1 MLSFKT
7 ALRSGV
13 ALAAC
18 ACSASLTYAQSGP
31 GWSGQGY
38 HAAPA
43 YSTPAYGAPGYGA
56 PVDPRAPCPEQ
67 AQARAF
73 NGHTQ
78 HGYAQHGYAQ
88 PHHAY
93 AQPQTYAQP
102 VVVHERATYGRV
114 AHNRPAASVA
124 YVRTRQGPTPVAIE
138 YEYEAAAEPS
148 SRLVYDTRGSRWR

>member
-18 ACSASLTYAQSGP
+18 ACSASLAYAQSGP

-43 YSTPAYGAPGYGA
+43 YSSPAYAAPAYGAPGYGA
-56 PVDPRAPCPEQ
+56 PCPEQ
-67 AQARAF
+67 AQAHMHA
-73 NGHTQ
+73 
-78 HGYAQHGYAQ
+78 GYAQHGYAQ

-93 AQPQTYAQP
+93 APPQTYARP
-102 VVVHERATYGRV
+102 VVVHEQATYGRV

-138 YEYEAAAEPS
+138 YQYEAVAEPS